1 MAHGECNCYFSF
13 WAIFCTFSPIAAQKM
28 IISKKKIKKM
38 PGDIILQKCTK
49 NHDQMVYCSWDM
61 ARDTCNCYF
70 SFSAIFFPFYP
81 LAAQKLK
88 FQKHENG
95 DIIILE
101 ISSFYTCVRK
111 VMIRWCKAPEIW
123 CATDG
128 RTDRWKKW
136 DTEVGVPPKN
146 CDDLNNSNSLLSI
159 SFSLNFIGSS
169 KQLYYVLTYLIN

>member
-49 NHDQMVYCSWDM
+49 NHDHMVYCSWDM

-128 RTDRWKKW
+128 RTDGQMEKVRYRGGCP
-136 DTEVGVPPKN
+136 T
-146 CDDLNNSNSLLSI
+146 
-159 SFSLNFIGSS
+159 
-169 KQLYYVLTYLIN
+169 